1 MTGYLLGANEHGHE
15 YTCIWHVRT
24 CMCIWVHGCMG
35 VGFIQDT
42 ISNTQ
47 VQANRLHA
55 QKMLS
60 ILSSIANMVGGDL
73 YHYFMSKKSSLR

>member
-1 MTGYLLGANEHGHE
+1 MHMACTHMHVHMGA
-15 YTCIWHVRT
+15 
-24 CMCIWVHGCMG
+24 WVYG

-60 ILSSIANMVGGDL
+60 ILSSIANMVGGGPISL
-73 YHYFMSKKSSLR
+73 LHEQEIFTSIMNKSLI

>member
-1 MTGYLLGANEHGHE
+1 MHMACTHMHVHMGA
-15 YTCIWHVRT
+15 
-24 CMCIWVHGCMG
+24 WVYG